1 MKDSV
6 KRRKQSNGSTT
17 AGTQSGT
24 SGITGL
30 SAFNDNYI
38 WLIRQGTL
46 AAVVDPGDA
55 APVLQALQ
63 QHRLQLRAI
72 LLTHHHND
80 HVGGVNELVART
92 GATVF
97 GPAGETL
104 PHCDRR
110 LVEGDQV
117 GLPELDLSLQVID
130 VPGHTAGHIAY
141 AGRAGGVEPLVF
153 CGDTLFASGCGRL
166 FEGTP
171 AQMHAS
177 LAKLNALPGATKV
190 YCAHEY
196 TLSNIRWAL
205 AVEPG
210 NSALKTWHEQAQRL
224 RDEAAFTIPTTL
236 DLERQVNPFLR
247 TAVPE
252 VAAAAAAHAGLPL
265 QSDIAVFA
273 ALREWK
279 NNFR

>member
-6 KRRKQSNGSTT
+6 KGSKRS
-17 AGTQSGT
+17 AGTQDGGPAA
-24 SGITGL
+24 GITGIP
-30 SAFNDNYI
+30 AFNDNYL

-55 APVLQALQ
+55 TPVLASLQ
-63 QHRLQLRAI
+63 QQRLQLRAI
-72 LLTHHHND
+72 LLTHHHKD
-80 HVGGVNELVART
+80 HVGGVLELVERT

-97 GPAGETL
+97 GPAGEKL

-110 LVEGDQV
+110 LVQGDRV
-117 GLPELDLSLQVID
+117 ALPELDLDLEVLD

-141 AGRAGGVEPLVF
+141 AGRAAGVEPLVF

-171 AQMHAS
+171 QQMKAS
-177 LAKLNALPGATKV
+177 LDKLAALPGKTRI

-196 TLSNIRWAL
+196 TLSNLAWAT
-205 AVEPG
+205 AVEPD
-210 NSALKTWHEQAQRL
+210 NPSLQVWHQQARHL
-224 RDEAAFTIPTTL
+224 RDQSQPTVPTTL

-247 TAVPE
+247 AGVPE
-252 VAAAAAAHAGLPL
+252 VAAAAAAHAGKPL
-265 QSDIAVFA
+265 ADAVEVFA